1 MLRAIIAIFSSAA
14 LVQFCAASE
23 IVGLINRGDIDEARR
38 QLEQSSSVSHRDGTL
53 LYARALL
60 ESDGQ
65 RSLQFLEA
73 AEKSGVSAEYEE
85 DIADLP
91 MVDEETD
98 KRIGQSLKDFEE
110 GRYIEIDP
118 SNNEELEKFVGLK

>member
-1 MLRAIIAIFSSAA
+1 MTTVTNRVQKLVTFSP
-14 LVQFCAASE
+14 
-23 IVGLINRGDIDEARR
+23 
-38 QLEQSSSVSHRDGTL
+38 QLYFNADTKAKQL
-53 LYARALL
+53 
-60 ESDGQ
+60 
-65 RSLQFLEA
+65 
-73 AEKSGVSAEYEE
+73 GVPFAEYLRHLIIKDVEE

>member
-1 MLRAIIAIFSSAA
+1 MTTATNRVQKLVTFSPQLYYNA
-14 LVQFCAASE
+14 
-23 IVGLINRGDIDEARR
+23 EARAK
-38 QLEQSSSVSHRDGTL
+38 QL
-53 LYARALL
+53 
-60 ESDGQ
+60 
-65 RSLQFLEA
+65 
-73 AEKSGVSAEYEE
+73 GVPFAEYLRHLIIKDVEE
-85 DIADLP
+85 DIVDLP